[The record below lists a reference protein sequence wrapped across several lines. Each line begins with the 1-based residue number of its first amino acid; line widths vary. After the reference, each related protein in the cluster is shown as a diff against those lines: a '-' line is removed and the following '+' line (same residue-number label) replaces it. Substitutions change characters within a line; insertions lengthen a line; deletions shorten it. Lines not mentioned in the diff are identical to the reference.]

1 MDDVNKIITKINQ
14 GNLSTME
21 ILNYLNSPFVLVK
34 ANAILQLVRIKASNN
49 DVLEKL
55 VSVASA
61 QENESRIWGTI
72 TIAKLAIAALKWI
85 NTPDSLIKFD
95 ELKETLMSEEQE
107 DLDWLLKNGPTF
119 ETISQ
124 KERV

>member
-34 ANAILQLVRIKASNN
+34 ANAILQLVRIKASKY

-61 QENESRIWGTI
+61 QENESRIWGT
-72 TIAKLAIAALKWI
+72 TRLR
-85 NTPDSLIKFD
+85 N
-95 ELKETLMSEEQE
+95 
-107 DLDWLLKNGPTF
+107 
-119 ETISQ
+119 SQ
-124 KERV
+124 SRR